1 MPTIVI
7 SITGGNETPVEEYE
21 HSEDGSS
28 CPVATRDPE
37 LNEENRETAV
47 EEADYRDPSDD
58 GGFRS
63 DEVCGNCGAYDQTPE
78 MLACI
83 GDDSGDLGY
92 CQTFRFSCMAE
103 HTCNRWIA
111 GGPITSLAKE
121 NHNETF

>member
-63 DEVCGNCGAYDQTPE
+63 DEVCGNCGAFDTLTWKEPVAAE
-78 MLACI
+78 TGVPFGAGVMPLPTSAAEAKI
-83 GDDSGDLGY
+83 IVRPRMIDGDPD
-92 CQTFRFSCMAE
+92 
-103 HTCNRWIA
+103 A
-111 GGPITSLAKE
+111 G
-121 NHNETF
+121 N